1 MPRERKPWFRVY
13 VETISDQ
20 KVRKLHAA
28 ERWLWIAILSASR
41 ESIEPGRLL
50 IHTDLPM
57 DERDLAR
64 YADMDPRA
72 VRKALPKM
80 LQLGMIAMDGSII
93 TIPNWAARQ
102 YESDDVNARSQR
114 FRERQKQQQSN
125 VHSNVA
131 TPLQKGTLQRCSVTP
146 DTDTDK
152 EEPPSLRSGGAGGAQ
167 EARKRRQGERLPDGW
182 RPDPTIHSEMRVKF
196 PHVNT
201 ELETEKFKDYWHAKA
216 GKDAT
221 KLDWQATWR
230 NWIRNAAERT
240 TNQPNNQLKSR
251 RQLER
256 DAMFERQLARAKE
269 RDAANEPRTNS
280 ETSTSHRSLLPSTES

>member
-41 ESIEPGRLL
+41 ESIEPGKLL

-80 LQLGMIAMDGSII
+80 LQLGMIAMDGAVISV
-93 TIPNWAARQ
+93 PNWAARQ
-102 YESDDVNARSQR
+102 FESDDVNDRSQR
-114 FRERQKQQQSN
+114 FRERQKQRDSN

-131 TPLQKGTLQRCSVTP
+131 TPLQKPPLQRRSVTP
-146 DTDTDK
+146 DTDTETDN
-152 EEPPSLRSGGAGGAQ
+152 PSLRSGSAQ
-167 EARKRRQGERLPDGW
+167 PARKRQRTGERLPHNWNPSRELIDTM
-182 RPDPTIHSEMRVKF
+182 RAECPHIDIHAEHLKF
-196 PHVNT
+196 R
-201 ELETEKFKDYWHAKA
+201 DYWIAQP
-216 GKDAT
+216 GQRGV
-221 KLDWQATWR
+221 KLDWEATWR
-230 NWIRNAAERT
+230 NWIRTAAERT
-240 TNQPNNQLKSR
+240 PKGGPTKQQQTDEWLQRSM
-251 RQLER
+251 ER
-256 DAMFERQLARAKE
+256 ALATEQKA
-269 RDAANEPRTNS
+269 
-280 ETSTSHRSLLPSTES
+280 LPQ